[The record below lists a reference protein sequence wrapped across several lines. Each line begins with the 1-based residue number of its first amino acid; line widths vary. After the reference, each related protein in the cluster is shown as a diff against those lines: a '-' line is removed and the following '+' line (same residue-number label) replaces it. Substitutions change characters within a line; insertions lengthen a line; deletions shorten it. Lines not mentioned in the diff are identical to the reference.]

1 MPNATRLIPPA
12 LCLSVLFLAG
22 CAYYNTFYNAKAA
35 YADGLKLVESN
46 NAASAKPR
54 FEAAIK
60 KSAAVIKNY
69 SRSQWVDDALFL
81 VGECYYQLGEYPKAI
96 VKFENLEAA
105 FPNSSFRDD
114 ARFYRALA
122 LINDQEYAKGIGLL
136 RNIKDQS
143 RRLKQDAAFELAA
156 TVYRQAD
163 YAAAVASF
171 QEFQNEFPRSRHD
184 RELRGLLADA
194 YFHLGRYPEAVA
206 AYCRHRSLAPH
217 SHERVPDDL
226 SIAECYLLGNFPD
239 SALRLMQKQS
249 VDRYPEYSDRIY
261 LLTGKA
267 LLVLERK
274 PEAYT
279 ALSKVKAGA
288 ASAEANFLIGRS
300 YEQDTNFNQA
310 YAYYDTART
319 RDPSS
324 TFGKQANSRH
334 LLIDRLLKGLRGEGD
349 TAQSKFLLAEVY
361 HMNLQQDSL
370 ALVQYQ
376 IVADSFPKS
385 GFAPK
390 SLYAVAWIKQND
402 SKLADSITAWQAVIQ
417 RYPKT
422 VYAQEARKAL
432 GQALLPNEEIE
443 QPPDVKAESLRARL
457 LRDSL
462 AARKAREDSLARLAQ
477 APVVDTLKP
486 ELESSGRGERSRDR
500 RSGREH
506 GPVRPVPESLL
517 ANPHAPLL
525 PDTTNKQVVGPLPTP
540 KPPEPETGAGRALS
554 PPIPP
559 PKPGPITLPPV
570 KTETIAEPPPAT
582 PSPQISPAPE
592 PETIA
597 KAPPN
602 PDTGLRPP
610 AKPETV
616 AKAVPPPRPETT
628 AKPVPPPK
636 QAAQGGQPETGP
648 GKSFFPDTGMGAVFF
663 GHDLARIDSED
674 TSMLR
679 ANVEYLK
686 ARPGLEVV
694 LVGFCDSVGEPEYN
708 LLLGLRRAQAVRRR
722 LVAQGIDAS
731 RISVRSY
738 GSEWAFGT
746 EPDFIWQD
754 RRCEFWTRT
763 K

>member
-1 MPNATRLIPPA
+1 MPNATRLIPPV
-12 LCLSVLFLAG
+12 LCLSALFLAG
-22 CAYYNTFYNAKAA
+22 CAYYNTFYNAKVA
-35 YADGLKLVESN
+35 YADGIKLVESS
-46 NAASAKPR
+46 NAAAAKPR
-54 FEAAIK
+54 FEAAIT

-69 SRSQWVDDALFL
+69 SRSRWVDDALFL
-81 VGECYYQLGEYPKAI
+81 VGECYFQLGEYPKAI

-122 LINDQEYAKGIGLL
+122 LINDQEYAKGLGLL
-136 RNIKDQS
+136 RNVKDQS
-143 RRLKQDAAFELAA
+143 RRLRQDAAFELAA
-156 TVYRQAD
+156 TVYRQTD
-163 YAAAVASF
+163 YAAAVTSLK
-171 QEFQNEFPRSRHD
+171 EFQNEFPRSRHD
-184 RELRGLLADA
+184 RELRGMLADA
-194 YFHLGRYPEAVA
+194 YFHLGWYPQAVA
-206 AYCRHRSLAPH
+206 AYCQHRSLAPH

-239 SALRLMQKQS
+239 SALKLMQKQS

-267 LLVLERK
+267 LLALGRK
-274 PEAYT
+274 TDAYP
-279 ALSKVKAGA
+279 ALSKVKTGA

-324 TFGKQANSRH
+324 TFGAQANSRH
-334 LLIDRLLKGLRGEGD
+334 LLIDRLLKGLKGEGD

-376 IVADSFPKS
+376 KVADSFPKS

-390 SLYAVAWIKQND
+390 SLYAVAWIKRND
-402 SKLADSITAWQAVIQ
+402 LKLADSFAAWQAVIE
-417 RYPKT
+417 RYPRT
-422 VYAQEARKAL
+422 VYAQEARKAI
-432 GQALLPNEEIE
+432 GQALLPDEEIE
-443 QPPDVKAESLRARL
+443 QLPDVKAESLRARL

-462 AARKAREDSLARLAQ
+462 VARKAREDSLARLAQ
-477 APVVDTLKP
+477 APVADTLKP
-486 ELESSGRGERSRDR
+486 GLEPSGRGERSRER
-500 RSGREH
+500 HAGREH
-506 GPVRPVPESLL
+506 GPVPPVPESLL
-517 ANPHAPLL
+517 ANRKPPLV
-525 PDTTNKQVVGPLPTP
+525 PDTTKKQVAGPLPPTKPAGPDTGHAVGPTVPPTKPGPAITP
-540 KPPEPETGAGRALS
+540 PVKPEIAAKPPA
-554 PPIPP
+554 P
-559 PKPGPITLPPV
+559 PKPGPLVAP
-570 KTETIAEPPPAT
+570 T
-582 PSPQISPAPE
+582 P
-592 PETIA
+592 
-597 KAPPN
+597 K
-602 PDTGLRPP
+602 PDTGLKPP
-610 AKPETV
+610 VK
-616 AKAVPPPRPETT
+616 PETT
-628 AKPVPPPK
+628 AKTVPSPERETTAKMISPPK
-636 QAAQGGQPETGP
+636 QEAQGGQPETGA
-648 GKSFFPDTGMGAVFF
+648 GRFFFPDTGMGAVFF
-663 GHDLARIDSED
+663 GHDLARIHSED

-679 ANVEYLK
+679 ANIEYLK
-686 ARPGLEVV
+686 ARPGLEVL

-708 LLLGLRRAQAVRRR
+708 LLLGLRRAQTVRRW

-746 EPDFIWQD
+746 ESGFMWQD

>member
-1 MPNATRLIPPA
+1 MTNARRLISAA
-12 LCLSVLFLAG
+12 LCLSALFLAG

-46 NAASAKPR
+46 NAAAAKPR

-69 SRSQWVDDALFL
+69 PKSQWVDDALFL

-96 VKFENLEAA
+96 VKFDNLEAA

-122 LINDQEYAKGIGLL
+122 LIDDQEYAKGIGLL
-136 RNIKDQS
+136 RSVKDQS

-156 TVYRQAD
+156 TAYRQTD
-163 YAAAVASF
+163 YAAAVTSF
-171 QEFQNEFPRSRHD
+171 QEFQNEFPHSRRD
-184 RELRGLLADA
+184 RELRGMLADA
-194 YFHLGRYPEAVA
+194 YFHLGWYSQAVA
-206 AYCRHRSLAPH
+206 AYCQHRSLAPH

-226 SIAECYLLGNFPD
+226 SIAECYLLGNYPD
-239 SALRLMQKQS
+239 SALKLMQKQS
-249 VDRYPEYSDRIY
+249 VDRYPEYSDHIQ

-267 LLVLERK
+267 LLALGRK
-274 PEAYT
+274 TDAY
-279 ALSKVKAGA
+279 ASLSKVKAGA

-324 TFGKQANSRH
+324 TFGAQANSRH
-334 LLIDRLLKGLRGEGD
+334 LLIDRLLKGLKGEGD

-370 ALVQYQ
+370 ALLQYQ
-376 IVADSFPKS
+376 KVADSFPKS
-385 GFAPK
+385 DFASK

-402 SKLADSITAWQAVIQ
+402 LKLADSIAAWQAVIE

-422 VYAQEARKAL
+422 VYAQEARKTL

-443 QPPDVKAESLRARL
+443 QLPDVKAESLKARL

-462 AARKAREDSLARLAQ
+462 VARKAREDSLAQLAQ
-477 APVVDTLKP
+477 APVADTLKP
-486 ELESSGRGERSRDR
+486 EIEPSGRGERSRDR
-500 RSGREH
+500 RNGREH

-517 ANPHAPLL
+517 ANPRAPLV
-525 PDTTNKQVVGPLPTP
+525 PDTGKKSIVGPLPPP
-540 KPPEPETGAGRALS
+540 KPAEPETGVGRTPI

-559 PKPGPITLPPV
+559 STTGPVTAPSV
-570 KTETIAEPPPAT
+570 K
-582 PSPQISPAPE
+582 

-597 KAPPN
+597 RLPSKPGPQTPPAPKPETVAMSIPV

-610 AKPETV
+610 AKPETI
-616 AKAVPPPRPETT
+616 AKT
-628 AKPVPPPK
+628 VPPPK
-636 QAAQGGQPETGP
+636 QEAQGGQPEIGI
-648 GKSFFPDTGMGAVFF
+648 GKVFFPDTGMGALFF
-663 GHDLARIDSED
+663 GHDSTRIRNKD

-679 ANVEYLK
+679 ANIEYLK
-686 ARPGLEVV
+686 SHPGLEIM
-694 LVGFCDSVGEPEYN
+694 LVGYCDSVGESEYN

-722 LVAQGIDAS
+722 LVAQGIDTS
-731 RISVRSY
+731 RITVYSY
-738 GSEWAFGT
+738 GSEWACGT
-746 EPDFIWQD
+746 EPDFMWQD

-763 K
+763 KQ

>member
-1 MPNATRLIPPA
+1 
-12 LCLSVLFLAG
+12 LAG

-35 YADGLKLVESN
+35 YADGLKLVEAN
-46 NAASAKPR
+46 NAAAAKPE

-69 SRSQWVDDALFL
+69 SKSRWVDDALFL

-122 LINDQEYAKGIGLL
+122 LINDQEYANGIGLL
-136 RNIKDQS
+136 RNVKDQS

-156 TVYRQAD
+156 TAYRQTD
-163 YAAAVASF
+163 YATAVASF

-184 RELRGLLADA
+184 RELRGMLADA
-194 YFHLGRYPEAVA
+194 YFHLGWYPQAVA
-206 AYCRHRSLAPH
+206 AYGRHRNLAPH

-239 SALRLMQKQS
+239 SALKLMQKQS

-267 LLVLERK
+267 LLALGRK
-274 PEAYT
+274 ADAYV
-279 ALSKVKAGA
+279 ALRKVKTGTP
-288 ASAEANFLIGRS
+288 SAEANFLIGRS

-319 RDPSS
+319 RDPGS
-324 TFGKQANSRH
+324 TFGAQANSRH
-334 LLIDRLLKGLRGEGD
+334 LLIERLLKGLKGEGD

-376 IVADSFPKS
+376 KVADSFPKS
-385 GFAPK
+385 NFAPK

-402 SKLADSITAWQAVIQ
+402 LKLADSIAAWQAVIE

-422 VYAQEARKAL
+422 VYAQEARKTI
-432 GQALLPNEEIE
+432 GQALLPDEEIE
-443 QPPDVKAESLRARL
+443 QLPDVRDESLRTEA

-462 AARKAREDSLARLAQ
+462 VARKAREDSLNQLAQ
-477 APVVDTLKP
+477 VQTADTLKP
-486 ELESSGRGERSRDR
+486 GIEPSGRGERSRDR
-500 RSGREH
+500 RAGRER
-506 GPVRPVPESLL
+506 GPAQPAPESLL
-517 ANPHAPLL
+517 ANRQMPPV
-525 PDTTNKQVVGPLPTP
+525 PDTTKKPVTGPLPPP
-540 KPPEPETGAGRALS
+540 KPTGPDIGHAVS
-554 PPIPP
+554 PPVTP
-559 PKPGPITLPPV
+559 PKPGPMITPPV
-570 KTETIAEPPPAT
+570 K
-582 PSPQISPAPE
+582 
-592 PETIA
+592 PETVA
-597 KAPPN
+597 KQPSQPKPGQLITPALKPETVAKLPPK
-602 PDTGLRPP
+602 PDTGLKPP

-616 AKAVPPPRPETT
+616 AKTVPQSAIRSPQSAVR
-628 AKPVPPPK
+628 
-636 QAAQGGQPETGP
+636 GP
-648 GKSFFPDTGMGAVFF
+648 QSFFPDTGMGAVFF
-663 GHDLARIDSED
+663 GHDATRIRGED

-679 ANVEYLK
+679 ANIEYLK
-686 ARPGLEVV
+686 NHPELEIL
-694 LVGFCDSVGEPEYN
+694 LVGYCDSVGDPEYN
-708 LLLGLRRAQAVRRR
+708 LLLGLRRAQSAGRQ
-722 LVAQGIDAS
+722 LIAQGIDAS
-731 RISVRSY
+731 RISLQSY

-746 EPDFIWQD
+746 EPDFMWQD

>member
-1 MPNATRLIPPA
+1 MSNATRLILPA
-12 LCLSVLFLAG
+12 LCLSALFLAG

-46 NAASAKPR
+46 NAAAAKPR

-69 SRSQWVDDALFL
+69 PKSQWVDDALFL

-105 FPNSSFRDD
+105 FPSSSFRDD

-122 LINDQEYAKGIGLL
+122 LIDDQEYAKGIGLL
-136 RNIKDQS
+136 RSVKDQS

-156 TVYRQAD
+156 TAYRQTD
-163 YAAAVASF
+163 YAAAVTSF
-171 QEFQNEFPRSRHD
+171 QEFQNEFPHSRRD
-184 RELRGLLADA
+184 RELRGMLADA
-194 YFHLGRYPEAVA
+194 YFHLGWYPQAVA
-206 AYCRHRSLAPH
+206 AYCQHRSLAPH

-239 SALRLMQKQS
+239 SALKLMQKQS
-249 VDRYPEYSDRIY
+249 VDRYPEYSDRIQ

-267 LLVLERK
+267 QLALGRK
-274 PEAYT
+274 IEAYA

-310 YAYYDTART
+310 YAYYDTARG

-324 TFGKQANSRH
+324 TFGAQANSRH
-334 LLIDRLLKGLRGEGD
+334 LLIDRLLKGLKGEGD

-370 ALVQYQ
+370 ALLQYQ
-376 IVADSFPKS
+376 KVADSFPRS
-385 GFAPK
+385 DFASK

-402 SKLADSITAWQAVIQ
+402 LKLADSIAAWQAVIE

-443 QPPDVKAESLRARL
+443 QLPDVKAESLKDRL

-462 AARKAREDSLARLAQ
+462 VARKFREDSLALLAQ
-477 APVVDTLKP
+477 AQTADTLNP
-486 ELESSGRGERSRDR
+486 GTPGLPNPSAEPSGRGERSRDR
-500 RSGREH
+500 HAGRER
-506 GPVRPVPESLL
+506 GPARPVPESLL
-517 ANPHAPLL
+517 ANRQAPLL
-525 PDTTNKQVVGPLPTP
+525 PDTGNKPVVSPLPPP
-540 KPPEPETGAGRALS
+540 KPAEPETGAGRAPI

-559 PKPGPITLPPV
+559 PKPGSVT
-570 KTETIAEPPPAT
+570 T
-582 PSPQISPAPE
+582 PSVK

-597 KAPPN
+597 KLPSKPGPQAPPA
-602 PDTGLRPP
+602 P
-610 AKPETV
+610 KPETV
-616 AKAVPPPRPETT
+616 AKLAPRPDTGLKPPVKPETIT
-628 AKPVPPPK
+628 KTVPSPK
-636 QAAQGGQPETGP
+636 QEVPGGQPETGT

-663 GHDLARIDSED
+663 GHDSTRIHSGD

-679 ANVEYLK
+679 ANIEYLK
-686 ARPGLEVV
+686 SHSALELL
-694 LVGFCDSVGEPEYN
+694 LVGYCDSVGEPEYN

-731 RISVRSY
+731 RITVYSY
-738 GSEWAFGT
+738 GSEWAFGA

-754 RRCEFWTRT
+754 RRCEFWTRIR
-763 K
+763 